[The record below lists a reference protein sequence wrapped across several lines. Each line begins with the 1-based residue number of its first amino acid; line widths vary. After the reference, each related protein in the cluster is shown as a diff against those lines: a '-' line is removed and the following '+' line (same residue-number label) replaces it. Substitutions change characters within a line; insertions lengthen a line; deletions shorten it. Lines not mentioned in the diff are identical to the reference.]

1 MSDTEAFWQEGARL
15 AVTVSMQ
22 FEAGGQPISGAGGPI
37 TEPIL
42 DGFPDLGQ
50 NSFYEYGARE
60 GVPRILDLVTSL
72 TAGSRQLLLTRL
84 PREGPVQP

>member
-1 MSDTEAFWQEGARL
+1 MSDTNAFWPDGARL

-60 GVPRILDLVTSL
+60 GVPRILDRWTNTES
-72 TAGSRQLLLTRL
+72 GCRPS
-84 PREGPVQP
+84 